1 MPSSR
6 PTYLQGED
14 IEFYVDID
22 SKYLTDYE
30 RLFAYAYFDDSHH
43 LLTSTEGEFIQMEPD
58 VENSRVKIHIA
69 NAVSANQDIMPV
81 GVWTLEI
88 MTVYNETEYRAI
100 YQNLKQFEIKKSY
113 IVFSGDVFIN
123 QNIKMAIQQLNH
135 YRGET
140 ITFRFTGDDT
150 YSFEGSNQG
159 SDNPVFIVFVYPD
172 GIDVSIAAE
181 QEKIKK
187 IKSTVTEQTQ
197 GEDGYVNFIEGEN
210 EVQCILP
217 YETTQD
223 MSAGKY
229 TIELRYGDTMV
240 SVIKRNTAF
249 TMVDAASQEDSLI
262 NN

>member
-22 SKYLTDYE
+22 PKYLTDFE

-43 LLTSTEGEFIQMEPD
+43 LLTSTQGEFIQMEPD

-69 NAVSANQDIMPV
+69 NAVSANPDIMPV

-150 YSFEGSNQG
+150 YVFNGDDAQDFE
-159 SDNPVFIVFVYPD
+159 VYIYPD
-172 GIDVSIAAE
+172 GLDVSDTANQSKIIRVQSKDTTVSTDHCYVAPVEDMNAADV
-181 QEKIKK
+181 I
-187 IKSTVTEQTQ
+187 IPYGVSSSDIMPAGTYTV
-197 GEDGYVNFIEGEN
+197 
-210 EVQCILP
+210 
-217 YETTQD
+217 
-223 MSAGKY
+223 
-229 TIELRYGDTMV
+229 ELRYGSNIR
-240 SVIKRNTAF
+240 SVILRNNAF
-249 TMVDAASQEDSLI
+249 TVIASASEVNWQ

>member
-22 SKYLTDYE
+22 SKYLTDFE
-30 RLFAYAYFDDSHH
+30 RLFAYAYYDEDHH

-69 NAVSANQDIMPV
+69 NAVTANPDIMPV

-123 QNIKMAIQQLNH
+123 QNIKMAIQKLNH

-150 YSFEGSNQG
+150 YVFNGEGAQYFEAY
-159 SDNPVFIVFVYPD
+159 IYPD
-172 GIDVSIAAE
+172 GLNVSDPANIDKIIRVTSSDTTESTDHCYVEFVEDMNAADV
-181 QEKIKK
+181 I
-187 IKSTVTEQTQ
+187 I
-197 GEDGYVNFIEGEN
+197 
-210 EVQCILP
+210 P
-217 YETTQD
+217 YEVSSSD
-223 MSAGKY
+223 IMPAGTY
-229 TIELRYGDTMV
+229 TVELRYGSTKR
-240 SVIKRNTAF
+240 SVILRNNAF
-249 TMVDAASQEDSLI
+249 TVIASASEVDWQ